1 MAVYEYLPVRNIA
14 GRKHGGEAVV
24 KGMFRIPEPGETSQE
39 MKSTRLALTRS
50 KWPVHKIV
58 IEQAELQEKELIEK
72 KIIYMLASVTAEGIP
87 PSVYTTKN
95 RLVKESG

>member
-14 GRKHGGEAVV
+14 GRKAGGEAVI
-24 KGMFRIPEPGETSQE
+24 KGMFRRPEPGETSLE

-58 IEQAELQEKELIEK
+58 IAQAELQESELKRVSMMARVIAGA
-72 KIIYMLASVTAEGIP
+72 LP
-87 PSVYTTKN
+87 PTVYTTKN
-95 RLVKESG
+95 RLVEERG